1 MRPEE
6 VVVLPFVLAL
16 GAVVGSFANVCI
28 HRLPRGESV
37 VAPRSRCPRCGTPIA
52 ARDNVPVLSWLLLR
66 GRCRACRCARAR
78 PMPR

>member
-6 VVVLPFVLAL
+6 VLALPLVFAL

-37 VAPRSRCPRCGTPIA
+37 VAPRSRCPMEDGT
-52 ARDNVPVLSWLLLR
+52 RWHTEYVT
-66 GRCRACRCARAR
+66 
-78 PMPR
+78 PRNS